1 MKLPLAVPL
10 HTTLRDVAEWT
21 TRAFSSI
28 VAGWNVNHNADGSHK
43 FPWVDLPFSANRYT
57 CSGSMTWTV
66 DASDQQMLAYR
77 YLTPTEL
84 LMAWN
89 IRYTDIGGVVNTEL
103 RIALPENVKAK
114 TYATNPHWY
123 RDAGTEGVGFAG
135 VLPGDSFIRLYKL
148 GSGNWTATTSD
159 NTDTQGS
166 LVIRVE

>member
-1 MKLPLAVPL
+1 MRLPRPDGLSTFAAVTAWAKRL
-10 HTTLRDVAEWT
+10 MQAIAEAWGAEHDT
-21 TRAFSSI
+21 NGRH
-28 VAGWNVNHNADGSHK
+28 V
-43 FPWVDLPFSANRYT
+43 FPWVDVPFAATRYT
-57 CSGSMTWTV
+57 GSGSMTWTV

-84 LMAWN
+84 LLTWN

-103 RIALPENVKAK
+103 RLALPENMKAA

-135 VLPGDSFIRLYKL
+135 VLPGDTFVRLYKL
-148 GSGNWTATTSD
+148 GSGNWTATTGD